1 MIGPLLV
8 LFGSSFILAFSGAM
22 MPGPLFAVTVAES
35 PRQGYKT
42 GPLLMLG
49 HGILEMALIAAL
61 LFGLAPF
68 LSDPKTFI
76 AVSFIGG
83 AILLVMAILML
94 KTLPSLDLPAPENA
108 KKSNSLVWDGI
119 LVSISNPYWLL
130 WWATVGLG
138 CLGRS
143 RPYGLQGILVF
154 FSGHI
159 LADFVWYGMVSA
171 AVYRGRRIL
180 KKNTCR
186 VLTGF
191 CAVFLALF
199 GVYFLV
205 SAVIKVF

>member
-1 MIGPLLV
+1 MIGALLV

-35 PRQGYKT
+35 SRQGYKT
-42 GPLLMLG
+42 GPLLMVG

-61 LFGLAPF
+61 LLGLAPF
-68 LSDPKTFI
+68 LSDRKTFM
-76 AVSFIGG
+76 AVSFMGG
-83 AILLVMAILML
+83 IILLVMAVMML
-94 KTLPSLDLPAPENA
+94 KTLPSLDLPSPGTER
-108 KKSNSLVWDGI
+108 KSNPLVWSGI
-119 LVSISNPYWLL
+119 LVSLSNPYWLL

-143 RPYGLQGILVF
+143 RPFGLQGVIVF
-154 FSGHI
+154 FAGHI

-180 KKNTCR
+180 RKTTYR
-186 VLTGF
+186 ILTGF

-199 GVYFLV
+199 GVYFLA
-205 SAVIKVF
+205 SAIVKIL